1 MKRIALAILLA
12 SVLALPATSSAQK
25 HRHTPRTE
33 NTASPNPSK
42 GETDLNTSDNV
53 TSDTAGIEV
62 FSDTTHVDTTDTSST
77 HVGAN
82 GIDWDDDM
90 DFDENISVRDLR
102 DLLGLGVSGT
112 VLGVVAIIVML
123 LVAIFPFMII
133 ALIVWLIVRSRNRR
147 YRIAE
152 KAMEN
157 GQPIPD
163 QFMEPEKTDTW
174 QRGVKNIFI
183 GVGIAV
189 LFYCFGFESLAGIG
203 WLVAICGVGQAVI
216 GKASQ
221 RRNNNDIKPFN

>member
-1 MKRIALAILLA
+1 MNKTYVEKLGYE
-12 SVLALPATSSAQK
+12 LP
-25 HRHTPRTE
+25 
-33 NTASPNPSK
+33 
-42 GETDLNTSDNV
+42 
-53 TSDTAGIEV
+53 EV
-62 FSDTTHVDTTDTSST
+62 IT
-77 HVGAN
+77 
-82 GIDWDDDM
+82 WD
-90 DFDENISVRDLR
+90 
-102 DLLGLGVSGT
+102 
-112 VLGVVAIIVML
+112 
-123 LVAIFPFMII
+123 FMYE
-133 ALIVWLIVRSRNRR
+133 V
-147 YRIAE
+147 AE